1 MSYLVYNGKL
11 VSTGSSFDDWFLPSG
26 NELLEMETNL
36 QGEGVGGFSFGAYY
50 HSSSQQNTTDSL
62 SVQMGIP
69 TGLLD
74 TAKTQAERIRPARK
88 FTAGGGAYVLRDVG
102 PAGGLIFYI
111 DGGTTY
117 YEAAPADLPGPTY
130 VWSNPVDNV
139 AGTSIA
145 IGAGQANTDLIVAKG
160 YTSSAADECNDYVLS
175 SGFSYVVGVLPPVVG
190 GIIEFLD
197 GGGTVIFG
205 SQPDIAGSK
214 TFKAN
219 IYIDSSTSSLYFYS
233 KGVAATDFLVVS
245 YDDAPDWAGT
255 DPVLMVHVK
264 NAAGPPGI
272 VRQAYDISNYLG
284 QIELLE
290 IVKVTGG
297 ITSVT
302 IGGDTLTKIG
312 DGYFDYGG
320 DLKQVA
326 GIRSSIWDVEIVGSH
341 KWVGYPDGNQDS
353 AWIDTIGS
361 NDGVVGGSVS
371 TRNLF

>member
-1 MSYLVYNGKL
+1 MAYLEYNG
-11 VSTGSSFDDWFLPSG
+11 
-26 NELLEMETNL
+26 
-36 QGEGVGGFSFGAYY
+36 
-50 HSSSQQNTTDSL
+50 
-62 SVQMGIP
+62 QMVIFNDQYVISNP
-69 TGLLD
+69 
-74 TAKTQAERIRPARK
+74 QPV
-88 FTAGGGAYVLRDVG
+88 AGGV
-102 PAGGLIFYI
+102 
-111 DGGTTY
+111 
-117 YEAAPADLPGPTY
+117 
-130 VWSNPVDNV
+130 
-139 AGTSIA
+139 
-145 IGAGQANTDLIVAKG
+145 
-160 YTSSAADECNDYVLS
+160 
-175 SGFSYVVGVLPPVVG
+175 
-190 GIIEFLD
+190 IEFLD

-341 KWVGYPDGNQDS
+341 KWVGYPDGDQDS
-353 AWIDTIGS
+353 AWVDTIGS
-361 NDGVVGGSVS
+361 DDGVVGGSVS
-371 TRNLF
+371 TRDLF